1 MEIIDI
7 IKKRQSVR
15 KYSDKP
21 VEKEKINKCIEAA
34 LLAPSA
40 SNAQPWKYIIV
51 DDEKIKNQVAEA
63 CFSKLMSFNKFA
75 VEAPVLVVVV
85 MESANFKSN
94 FGQVVKN
101 IEYPLM
107 DIGISADHFCL
118 QATAL
123 GVDSCMLG
131 WFNEKKIQKILEI
144 PKKKHVY
151 LVITLGYAPEDY
163 KQREKIRK
171 NTVDTV
177 SYNKY

>member
-1 MEIIDI
+1 MKLIDI

-15 KYSDKP
+15 KYSDKS
-21 VEKEKINKCIEAA
+21 VEKEKIEKCIEAA

-40 SNAQPWKYIIV
+40 CNAQPWKYIVV
-51 DDEKIKNQVAEA
+51 DEAKIKNQVAEA
-63 CFSKLMSFNKFA
+63 CFSKVMSFNKFA

-85 MESANFKSN
+85 MESVNFKSK

-101 IEYPLM
+101 IDYPLM
-107 DIGISADHFCL
+107 DIGISVDHFCL
-118 QATAL
+118 QATEL

-151 LVITLGYAPEDY
+151 LVISLGYAPDDY

-171 NTVDTV
+171 STEMTV